1 MGLMTTLRTRMTL
14 VLWALLFL
22 FLLSMSIGGLVGGA
36 NIIDQLVG
44 RVDPTRVIARINDND
59 ISPDYFNNLV
69 NQQINQFRSNGQ
81 QVNDAMY
88 DRARNQAWEN
98 MVQEVLVSSEIERM
112 GLEATD
118 EEILYHL
125 RENPPQFLQTN
136 PTFQTDGKFDPQK
149 YLSALASP
157 QGDEW
162 TPIEDWMRT
171 TYIPNFKLTQYLNQN
186 IIVTDNDIR
195 TEFIKKNIKYTIDAI
210 HVTFDKAQKDK
221 IEPSEQELLEE
232 YKVTKADFEHEELR
246 NISFVSWKKIPSAQ
260 DSMNN
265 SYLVEDIIEKA
276 KSGDNFSDLAKEYS
290 NDPGSQENGG
300 DLGWFG
306 KGQMVKPFE
315 EAAFKASKGQIIGP
329 VKSRFGTHIINVRDK
344 KTEDGK
350 DQVLASHILLKIEAS
365 PTTLSDLRRAATLFS
380 YDAQD
385 SGFTVMAKN
394 HGLEQNTQKN
404 LDRSSSRIRG
414 LGSLRSGVRFAFNN
428 PIKSVSEILENDQY
442 FAVFYI
448 DSMIEA
454 GHRDFNTV
462 KQQLFNKVKK
472 EKQKLVSR
480 DMIDELVIDINAN
493 NQTLQKIIEKQSRYD
508 NVKDESKTINE
519 GFTSISRGNF
529 ITGALLGASKNDLLG
544 PVETNRGWALIQ
556 VKDISPIDSTEY
568 EVQKESLR
576 SSILTRKQNQ
586 NMQVWLDKL
595 KDNAEIIDNRNYF
608 Y

>member
-1 MGLMTTLRTRMTL
+1 MTTLRTRMTL

-350 DQVLASHILLKIEAS
+350 DQILASHILLKIEAS

>member
-480 DMIDELVIDINAN
+480 DMIDELVIGINAN